1 MTVCSLSQDLVT
13 ALPPLTMTV
22 EGLSAQYGAV
32 LIALI
37 IEGVTVSAAETL
49 DWTLEFC
56 NFDIDAYCKKNLTK
70 HPSVKILQR
79 VYISIGDNLF

>member
-1 MTVCSLSQDLVT
+1 MTVTVCSLSQDLVT

-49 DWTLEFC
+49 DWTLVFC
-56 NFDIDAYCKKNLTK
+56 NFDIDADCK
-70 HPSVKILQR
+70 I
-79 VYISIGDNLF
+79 F

>member
-1 MTVCSLSQDLVT
+1 MTVTVCSLSQDLVT

-56 NFDIDAYCKKNLTK
+56 NFDIDAYCKAPFGKNFTE
-70 HPSVKILQR
+70 
-79 VYISIGDNLF
+79 NLCYNAHL

>member
-1 MTVCSLSQDLVT
+1 MTVTVCSLSQDLVT

-49 DWTLEFC
+49 DWTVFC

-70 HPSVKILQR
+70 SQC
-79 VYISIGDNLF
+79 Y

>member
-1 MTVCSLSQDLVT
+1 MTVTVCSLSQDLVT

-56 NFDIDAYCKKNLTK
+56 NFDIDDY
-70 HPSVKILQR
+70 LQVACGSMCFQR
-79 VYISIGDNLF
+79 EE